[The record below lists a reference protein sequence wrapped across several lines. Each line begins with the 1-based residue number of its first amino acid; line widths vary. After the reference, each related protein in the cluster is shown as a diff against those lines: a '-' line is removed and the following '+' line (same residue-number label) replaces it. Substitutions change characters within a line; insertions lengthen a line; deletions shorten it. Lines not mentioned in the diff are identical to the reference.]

1 MLGRTNTGGGGSGGL
16 NFQVIGGTTAPS
28 NPKENMIWVNTSTK
42 ITSYIFSATQP
53 TGSAGMVWIST
64 GTSSTVEFNALKK
77 NGIQVY
83 PISAKQYI
91 NGAWRNVEAKSY
103 RNGSWVEWLE
113 TEKFLYYRGNFY
125 NGQSLSEQY
134 NQGCTYTFEDDRIDI
149 YAGSYTGN
157 AVYLYFDPISLA
169 GKTKLIVRANSNG
182 NFSTTG
188 GSDWMCGFAV
198 YASKTN
204 NPNWGDPH
212 ANRLKLSAGEEV
224 ELSLDISRIND
235 TRYIVIRASCSGGS
249 GILDVDI
256 YEVEVS

>member
-91 NGAWRNVEAKSY
+91 GGAWVDKTAKSY
-103 RNGSWVEWLE
+103 QDGEWVDLVKTIPMTADVWEPAEVYDDSTALSGKFSDGVYTVTMNSKKQSGSIATKEKITIEANEKTIAVHVVISKDMGENGD
-113 TEKFLYYRGNFY
+113 FRIF
-125 NGQSLSEQY
+125 LSE
-134 NQGCTYTFEDDRIDI
+134 D
-149 YAGSYTGN
+149 
-157 AVYLYFDPISLA
+157 
-169 GKTKLIVRANSNG
+169 KMW
-182 NFSTTG
+182 
-188 GSDWMCGFAV
+188 SDQV
-198 YASKTN
+198 ASKTVTGAYN
-204 NPNWGDPH
+204 GDI
-212 ANRLKLSAGEEV
+212 L
-224 ELSLDISRIND
+224 
-235 TRYIVIRASCSGGS
+235 
-249 GILDVDI
+249 LDVSS
-256 YEVEVS
+256 VSGSHYLTLGVAEWGTVSGVACRYSNVRILK